1 TWRIKTQRARGQS
14 PSQDENRDPRTP
26 VGVFANQSS
35 VDEPCTGTII
45 RWKQGDPENPYN
57 FSKTKKSAI
66 LVSAMCL
73 LVNSTMGSSLLSNSI
88 PYIVHEWNEQA
99 TLLISV
105 YLIGYVFGPIICE
118 LPFTH
123 LYLTLPCF
131 PLLVVGG
138 PLSEHIGRRNITI
151 TTFALFLI

>member
-1 TWRIKTQRARGQS
+1 
-14 PSQDENRDPRTP
+14 
-26 VGVFANQSS
+26 
-35 VDEPCTGTII
+35 
-45 RWKQGDPENPYN
+45 
-57 FSKTKKSAI
+57 
-66 LVSAMCL
+66 
-73 LVNSTMGSSLLSNSI
+73 MGSSLLSNSI
-88 PYIVHEWNEQA
+88 PYIVHEWNVTSQEQA
-99 TLLISV
+99 TLPISV